1 MRLVVLGR
9 RGNGKVQAVREGEG
23 TRGRQDGSDDANP
36 VPYITPSTET
46 SKVLAGHEKVQ
57 VAQFSTGQILS

>member
-1 MRLVVLGR
+1 MVLNS
-9 RGNGKVQAVREGEG
+9 RGNGEVRRVLEGEG
-23 TRGRQDGSDDANP
+23 TRGRQDGRDDAST

-46 SKVLAGHEKVQ
+46 SLVLAENEKVQ